1 MKVFQAGGFLVGAAV
16 GSGFSAQTAALGGAD
31 FLLAINAG
39 RLRNMGVPSIVSMLP
54 THNASNLSRAVGLN
68 EILPLVDI
76 PVLLGVNCWVSDFD
90 PESIAEEL
98 IQMGFAGAVNFPS
111 SMHYPFGMRQVLDNA
126 GVGYSREIELLIE
139 VQRRGLKTLCYCG
152 SRNQARA
159 AASASI
165 DMILYNY
172 GWNAGGTLGHQ
183 KQSSLEEAGT
193 IAREISLMV
202 KKISPQSKFLLEGG
216 SIVTADDLGYVAQH
230 ALIDG
235 YVGGSTLDR
244 LPFETV
250 IANKIAGYRQAGQAK
265 RLYNKSD
272 AIVLDWAKNFG
283 FVGRAPNLIH
293 FLNLIKKMTS
303 VEQGFAIA
311 VEDGLDVKP
320 IFNLLQNGNNESFLM
335 LDTLTEQTPSSVSRL
350 LLGQRA
356 DGKTELGALANP
368 NLELVVIANAQSL
381 SIQAQRR
388 LSQAITSG
396 VIYHPELR
404 RQNPIYPKVVI
415 ITNRVLTNDG
425 LLDGFIPEFA
435 NLFKG
440 WTLEFPP
447 LRYRSSDIPELLHAQ
462 MLKIGMT
469 EDQIP
474 TLAAATLQLFKS
486 HTWLGNN
493 VDIRNIVG
501 LILSDGFGK
510 EINLENGR
518 LLLAAIRTP
527 LSPQGSKIVSE
538 SQSVVDT
545 LWRNG
550 FSRTKTAEA
559 LGISRK
565 TLYNKLKKYGIN

>member
-1 MKVFQAGGFLVGAAV
+1 M
-16 GSGFSAQTAALGGAD
+16 
-31 FLLAINAG
+31 
-39 RLRNMGVPSIVSMLP
+39 
-54 THNASNLSRAVGLN
+54 
-68 EILPLVDI
+68 
-76 PVLLGVNCWVSDFD
+76 
-90 PESIAEEL
+90 
-98 IQMGFAGAVNFPS
+98 
-111 SMHYPFGMRQVLDNA
+111 
-126 GVGYSREIELLIE
+126 
-139 VQRRGLKTLCYCG
+139 
-152 SRNQARA
+152 
-159 AASASI
+159 
-165 DMILYNY
+165 
-172 GWNAGGTLGHQ
+172 
-183 KQSSLEEAGT
+183 
-193 IAREISLMV
+193 
-202 KKISPQSKFLLEGG
+202 
-216 SIVTADDLGYVAQH
+216 
-230 ALIDG
+230 
-235 YVGGSTLDR
+235 
-244 LPFETV
+244 
-250 IANKIAGYRQAGQAK
+250 
-265 RLYNKSD
+265 
-272 AIVLDWAKNFG
+272 
-283 FVGRAPNLIH
+283 
-293 FLNLIKKMTS
+293 
-303 VEQGFAIA
+303 
-311 VEDGLDVKP
+311 
-320 IFNLLQNGNNESFLM
+320 
-335 LDTLTEQTPSSVSRL
+335 
-350 LLGQRA
+350 
-356 DGKTELGALANP
+356 
-368 NLELVVIANAQSL
+368 
-381 SIQAQRR
+381 
-388 LSQAITSG
+388 
-396 VIYHPELR
+396 IYHPELR